1 MANVK
6 FGRGTLSQMPT
17 GVQAQDM
24 LYFATS
30 ERAVYLNGA
39 LVSGNVLDFEYKV
52 VVSANGEY
60 AEFRD
65 PTNFWYKK
73 ESLGATL
80 PSIFSDQIVISGGDP
95 SNPYDW
101 AGATV
106 AKGTYILYRKV
117 ENPEDS
123 TRKAKWFGIIL
134 TSGEVTPEAL
144 QQALQ
149 ELESEVTDLQRDI
162 ATIKMD
168 VSTLKN
174 DSSTLK
180 EDVSALKNDVS
191 TLDASVVS
199 IDTAI
204 RNNFYDKNYI
214 DHNYYNMQAVDAFK
228 NEIDSSITELKAD
241 VSTLKNDVSTLD
253 SRIDNVETI
262 LEINSSQ
269 TSARLDRSDAS
280 INALSVRVDRVDTS
294 INALNQGMTTVYN
307 GLNDLDASISY
318 IKNNY
323 IKDISIGAPLEI
335 AYEDKDEVSAE
346 ITLNYGTGLT
356 VQNGALIVDTS
367 SNIFDSLGSYKIE
380 KRQDG
385 SWVLTQNGAEITG
398 SAVIEAPEDQ
408 FLESVE
414 VSTGTGVYEDT
425 SVLVFKW
432 KLADTSVATPQEVPL
447 SRLFPGIDGKA
458 GEIVVSAPGSGT
470 GSRSNKWEISLD
482 SSVLN
487 RISDISTAL
496 SSLEDVVDDIDIP
509 EYTGVNSNGV
519 DVSVNA
525 NHEIS
530 AAIVWSDFSYTAGQ
544 ITS

>member
-95 SNPYDW
+95 SDPYDW

-149 ELESEVTDLQRDI
+149 ELQSEVTDLQRDI
-162 ATIKMD
+162 AVIKAD

-180 EDVSALKNDVS
+180 ADVSTLKNDVS

-199 IDTAI
+199 IDTAL

-262 LEINSSQ
+262 LEINNSQ

-294 INALNQGMTTVYN
+294 INALNQG
-307 GLNDLDASISY
+307 LNNLDASISY

-335 AYEDKDEVSAE
+335 AYEDGDETSVE

-356 VQNGALIVDTS
+356 VQNGSLIVDTS
-367 SNIFDSLGSYKIE
+367 SNIFDSLGSYKIK

-414 VSTGTGVYEDT
+414 VSTGTGIYTDT

-470 GSRSNKWEISLD
+470 GFRVSNKWEISLD

-487 RISDISTAL
+487 KISDISTAL